1 MVVLV
6 DNAKFSLYKKES
18 IEIVKGEKGSN
29 PFVTDQNDFY
39 GKVKNQYL
47 LKKEII
53 FLRFQKCK
61 RYY

>member
-47 LKKEII
+47 LKKGNHFSKIS
-53 FLRFQKCK
+53 KM
-61 RYY
+61 